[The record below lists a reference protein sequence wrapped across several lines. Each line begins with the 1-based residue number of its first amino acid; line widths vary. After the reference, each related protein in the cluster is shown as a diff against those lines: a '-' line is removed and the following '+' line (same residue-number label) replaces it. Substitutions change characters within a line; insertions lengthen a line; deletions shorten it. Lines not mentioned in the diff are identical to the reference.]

1 MSNKKGPPIMY
12 GPDLKKEIEFY
23 KKEIEFY
30 KKELDY
36 YQKQLVECREIIE
49 QLFTHK
55 VKDYIFIH
63 PFDVYDLMNK
73 YTVVDIIK
81 RDDCHGLEGNV
92 LTIKDKKYKQTAN
105 IPARNTTLK

>member
-1 MSNKKGPPIMY
+1 MSNKKGPDIFSY
-12 GPDLKKEIEFY
+12 GPDP

-63 PFDVYDLMNK
+63 PFDLFELIDNEISLLDLTK
-73 YTVVDIIK
+73 GGDFKDQI
-81 RDDCHGLEGNV
+81 
-92 LTIKDKKYKQTAN
+92 LTIKGKKYKETIN
-105 IPARNTTLK
+105 IPARNITLK